1 MEKIK
6 QFISG
11 TIQSEKGKDILT
23 VIIIILV
30 GLGCFELGRLSV
42 ENSLSDAKISP
53 SDSSQTTTDTTNQT
67 ANVISVTKSTNNTF
81 LTKIQNSNPAGL
93 TPASAGWAQTGKNF
107 FASSKGKK
115 YYPIDCS
122 AGKNIKQENRIYF
135 TTWEEAQRAGYT
147 LSSAC
152 Q

>member
-6 QFISG
+6 QFISE
-11 TIQSEKGKDILT
+11 TIQSENGKDILT
-23 VIIIILV
+23 VIIIVLV

-53 SDSSQTTTDTTNQT
+53 SDSSQTTTDTTNQA
-67 ANVISVTKSTNNTF
+67 ANVISATKSTNNTF
-81 LTKIQNSNPAGL
+81 STKIQNSNPAGL
-93 TPASAGWAQTGKNF
+93 STQTGKNF
-107 FASSKGKK
+107 FASNKGKK

-135 TTWEEAQRAGYT
+135 TTGEEAVKAGYE